1 MKEESS
7 LRPKKESTAGFFKTP
22 ARARDDIAR
31 RKRRRG
37 KALRRIGTAVER
49 GERERI
55 VYRRRAA
62 VVYKGYTIYNEEEAE
77 AEEEESSSGGALVPD
92 SISNNSHPR
101 ERARGVLGS
110 APPPARKGGSERR
123 TRGKND
129 KSLSLLLH
137 SSGPREERREES
149 RMPSIGARSLAPFA
163 PFFVPRKTR
172 EPLSALL
179 LLLSSSAQQ
188 EERGAVLPVRIQT
201 GYSPSLFSLLR
212 ALAALARA
220 RAEYSVYR

>member
-55 VYRRRAA
+55 VYRRRRAA
-62 VVYKGYTIYNEEEAE
+62 VVYKGYAIYNEEEAE

-129 KSLSLLLH
+129 KSLSPLAFF
-137 SSGPREERREES
+137 GAKRGKERGEPDAIHR
-149 RMPSIGARSLAPFA
+149 RSLARSFCSVFRA
-163 PFFVPRKTR
+163 SKDARA
-172 EPLSALL
+172 ALRVAAAVL
-179 LLLSSSAQQ
+179 ERAARGERSRASGPDTDRLFSVSLLS
-188 EERGAVLPVRIQT
+188 
-201 GYSPSLFSLLR
+201 
-212 ALAALARA
+212 LARTCSS
-220 RAEYSVYR
+220 RSRKSRV